1 MKRDPSVQSN
11 LDRID
16 RRKQNRTRRLK
27 EEPSDATPGDTILIK
42 DDVLIRENDKWT
54 NITKPLRDRIAILE
68 TALTTLTDE
77 TVTALENGIRE
88 LSVQP
93 ERIRETEERDIQV
106 RFQQTYSEYIESGN
120 LQGQDERPF
129 SPLERDMIEFV
140 FGDIVDK
147 DTFCIEVIKQNED
160 PYERSSGVYYGK
172 RRVMS
177 LATDLHPYVDDIN
190 ETSTVDDT
198 EILKPPNLHYFQ
210 TIVHE
215 ATHHWQNIHLD
226 FISGG
231 PVRNYDFNQSQLLD
245 FENLTTEQH
254 AQAVSIWFLV
264 AWQLEHT
271 PDGSNIDLTS
281 RDVWDGVGSTDRY
294 SRISQIPYVNMD
306 IEFDDGNVLV
316 TVQKRIVSEAVAESI
331 LSDFEGLIDDL
342 RTDSLVRR
350 TIRLIRDRKPG
361 GSPSQQN

>member
-1 MKRDPSVQSN
+1 MNRDPSVQSN

-16 RRKQNRTRRLK
+16 RLKQNRTRRLK
-27 EEPSDATPGDTILIK
+27 EEPSDATPGDTILIE
-42 DDVLIRENDKWT
+42 DDVLVRENDKWT
-54 NITKPLRDRIAILE
+54 NITKPLRDRITILE
-68 TALTTLTDE
+68 TALTTLT
-77 TVTALENGIRE
+77 ALENDIRE

-93 ERIRETEERDIQV
+93 ERTRETEERNTQV
-106 RFQQTYSEYIESGN
+106 RFQQTYSEYIASGN
-120 LQGQDERPF
+120 LQVQDERPF
-129 SPLERDMIEFV
+129 SPLESDIIDFV

-147 DTFCIEVIKQNED
+147 DTFCIEVVDEIED
-160 PYERSSGVYYGK
+160 PHQRASGAYYAD
-172 RRVMS
+172 RRTMS
-177 LATDLHPYVDDIN
+177 IATGYHPYVDDIN
-190 ETSTVDDT
+190 EISTVDNT

-210 TIVHE
+210 TVIHE
-215 ATHHWQNIHLD
+215 AAHHWQNIHLD

-231 PVRNYDFNQSQLLD
+231 LVRNYDFNQSQLLD

-254 AQAVSIWFLV
+254 AQAVSVWFLI
-264 AWQLEHT
+264 AWQLENT
-271 PDGSNIDLTS
+271 PDGHNIDLTS
-281 RDVWDGVGSTDRY
+281 REVWDGVGSTNRY
-294 SRISQIPYVNMD
+294 SRIAQIPYVDMD

-350 TIRLIRDRKPG
+350 AIRLIRDRKPG